1 MNMNSRFQDYTEAEF
16 TELVAKI
23 FSAEGGEKYQDELI
37 EVFITV
43 SEHPEGS
50 DLIFYND
57 DDDLTPEKVVATV
70 REWRK
75 GQGLVDFKA

>member
-1 MNMNSRFQDYTEAEF
+1 
-16 TELVAKI
+16 LVAEI
-23 FSAEGGEKYQDELI
+23 FSAEGGEKYRDELI

-43 SEHPEGS
+43 SEHPEGA

-57 DDDLTPEKVVATV
+57 DDDLTSEKVVATV

-75 GQGLVDFKA
+75 GQGLSDFKA

>member
-1 MNMNSRFQDYTEAEF
+1 MDLKNSFEEYTEVEF
-16 TELVAKI
+16 TRLVSVI
-23 FSAEGGEKYQDELI
+23 FSAEGGERYQDVLLEN
-37 EVFITV
+37 FIAVT
-43 SEHPEGS
+43 EHPQGS

-75 GQGLVDFKA
+75 GQGLADLKA